1 MPMRQLRTCDF
12 CGDDAAGVYEVL
24 PPELS
29 PTEAEQRRV
38 VLCENCLST
47 LEGVVDPLLDRLGVD
62 RDADAG
68 AVEET
73 PSHDAETSKSAAAS
87 TDAEA
92 TADTKTAD
100 PTKTDATTAD
110 AATSD
115 SDSASDDTG
124 AEGAA
129 SDADSPNRDDSPH
142 ASETP
147 DRPSAFNAPEGF
159 TDIAESDEIDLGG
172 SPDDHRPDS
181 AANGNADAAPTSDAP
196 DRRDDDIAA
205 DEPDRGTASDPS
217 GDGIGAE
224 PEDFRTV
231 MRLLGNREFPIG
243 RNEVVD
249 LAAGA
254 YDLDDAHVERIID
267 HAIDRGVLT
276 DEGGTLTR
284 S

>member
-129 SDADSPNRDDSPH
+129 SDADSPNRADSPH

-224 PEDFRTV
+224 PDDFRTV